1 MVYVGKSWNKR
12 YFVYFLLVE
21 KVFISSVNE
30 MCGEC
35 VETFVKEII
44 CQANSSLS

>member
-1 MVYVGKSWNKR
+1 M
-12 YFVYFLLVE
+12 
-21 KVFISSVNE
+21 FISSVNE

-44 CQANSSLS
+44 CFNTLLEKFPQFP